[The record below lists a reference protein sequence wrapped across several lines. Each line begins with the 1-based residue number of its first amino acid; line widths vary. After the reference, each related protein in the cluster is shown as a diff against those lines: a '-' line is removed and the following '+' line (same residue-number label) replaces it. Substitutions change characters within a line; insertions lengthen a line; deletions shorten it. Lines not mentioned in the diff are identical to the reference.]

1 MKRAVVVPAI
11 LVLVVLSG
19 AVPAAAAPT
28 SLVDQPLTGDVAP
41 GTWTTGFGPS
51 STSAGACLTAATPAT
66 TDFVPCGTVDP
77 AGSGALRIT
86 EMAHTE
92 ANFALYNVAIPTANG
107 LRVEFDMYQYSAEGV
122 GADGSAFMLVDGAA
136 SPTSAGYLGLGLGYL
151 GLGVDPGVAGAYS
164 AVAFDWYGAFSD
176 SYNGT
181 GPGQQPNHMVVRGS
195 EASNYAYIASDPA
208 DGLLAAPLDLTRT
221 NALRHVVITVTS
233 SGLLSVSVDYGLGPV
248 TELTGVDLTAVN
260 GALPA
265 TVKVGFTG
273 GTGGLGMV
281 QEFNNLVVDPLVA
294 PAALAASGVEVGY
307 APIALLALLAG
318 VILVITRRRR
328 ARSS

>member
-1 MKRAVVVPAI
+1 MKRAIVLPA
-11 LVLVVLSG
+11 VLVAFVVLAG
-19 AVPAAAAPT
+19 APAAAAPS
-28 SLVDQPLTGDVAP
+28 SLIDQPLTGDVAP
-41 GTWTTGFGPS
+41 GTWTTGVGPS
-51 STSAGACLTAATPAT
+51 STSDGPCLTAATAAT
-66 TDFVPCGTVDP
+66 TDFAACGAVDP

-92 ANFALYNVAIPTANG
+92 ANLALYDLAIPTSNG
-107 LRVEFDMYQYSAEGV
+107 LRVEFDFYQYSAEGT
-122 GADGSAFMLVDGAA
+122 GADGSTFVLVDGAA
-136 SPTSAGYLGLGLGYL
+136 SPPSAGYLGLGLGYL
-151 GLGVDPGVAGAYS
+151 GLGVDPGVVGAYS

-181 GPGQQPNHMVVRGS
+181 GPGPQPNHIVVRGS
-195 EASNYAYIASDPA
+195 EASNYAYITSTPA
-208 DGLLAAPLDLTRT
+208 DGLLAVTAEATRT

-233 SGLLSVSVDYGLGPV
+233 SGLLSVSVDYGLGLV
-248 TELTGVDLTAVN
+248 EELTAVDLTAVN

-294 PAALAASGVEVGY
+294 PAALAASGAEP
-307 APIALLALLAG
+307 APLIVAAAIALLAGAALM
-318 VILVITRRRR
+318 RRRV
-328 ARSS
+328 ARR